1 VLSRYGGAALLD
13 ADVFGPSI
21 PRMLNLSEQKPQ
33 VTDTQQLL
41 PLSNYGIKCM
51 SMGFLAEKVRTTL
64 SLSFVSVGPSTL
76 TPLQTCNARG
86 RTRL

>member
-1 VLSRYGGAALLD
+1 LD

-51 SMGFLAEKVRTTL
+51 SMGFLAEKVRTIL
-64 SLSFVSVGPSTL
+64 FPPLASVGLSAL
-76 TPLQTCNARG
+76 TTAPCNARG